1 MKTEEITNLYEELL
15 KDRSAYEDELKKY
28 PVAKI
33 EKLVNDLGIFSQPIA
48 SILRMNQE
56 AYATQLSDGHF
67 SFDYSNHRVNELMDR
82 MIISHTDGSV
92 KDQSL
97 RLEYRHEDP
106 YEGGQYNP
114 KVDFNIVQYGLAIIA
129 ALASVMEVSK
139 IKEILSPDAA
149 VSLMLAANAIK
160 ETGRG

>member
-1 MKTEEITNLYEELL
+1 MKTEEFKNLYEELL
-15 KDRSAYEDELKKY
+15 KDRFAYEDELQKY

-33 EKLVNDLGIFSQPIA
+33 EKLVNDLGVFPQPIA
-48 SILRMNQE
+48 SILRMNQDV
-56 AYATQLSDGHF
+56 YATKFSDGHF

-92 KDQSL
+92 KDQNL
-97 RLEYRHEDP
+97 KLEYRHEDP
-106 YEGGQYNP
+106 YEGGQYSV